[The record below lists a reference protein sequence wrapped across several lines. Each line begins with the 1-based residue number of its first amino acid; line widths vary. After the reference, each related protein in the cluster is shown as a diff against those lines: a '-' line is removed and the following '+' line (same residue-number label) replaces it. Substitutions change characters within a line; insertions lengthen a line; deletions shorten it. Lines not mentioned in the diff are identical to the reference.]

1 MSACFPPLHFYLN
14 LVPHFVSRTPP
25 LHFDRNRWCIFLLSH
40 FPAESFQVPQFLA
53 RHLWSDAFQACSFTP
68 VFLSHS
74 VPHFLSPI
82 SLRIFKPY
90 NIQPFY
96 ARSGIFDICIFITIG
111 PAFWCRILAAA
122 ISNPGFWSGISTL
135 SFSTPCVFT
144 AIDPAF
150 LSLTFSVTNLSISV
164 ALEFEQI
171 LVLMILNHCRPLLEP
186 HVRGI
191 TTGTEQERAEQNVAG
206 HEQKTD
212 TDRYTHLRRH
222 RHT

>member
-1 MSACFPPLHFYLN
+1 MVRRFPGLRFHP
-14 LVPHFVSRTPP
+14 
-25 LHFDRNRWCIFLLSH
+25 CIFIALG
-40 FPAESFQVPQFLA
+40 PA
-53 RHLWSDAFQACSFTP
+53 
-68 VFLSHS
+68 
-74 VPHFLSPI
+74 FLSPI

-111 PAFWCRILAAA
+111 PAFWSRILAAA

-164 ALEFEQI
+164 ALEFERI

-206 HEQKTD
+206 HEQQTD
-212 TDRYTHLRRH
+212 ADRHTHLLRH